1 MNKKEL
7 AILLSKLNTF
17 ESSKLELEQ
26 YQTECNIASLI
37 AWHAY
42 MSKEIEGKKVAD
54 LGCGNGILGIAA
66 LILGAKQVIFL
77 DKDADAIKL
86 AKENLKLISKEFDKK
101 LKAKFL
107 TEDVIDFN
115 ERCDLVLQN
124 PPFGIQSQKHADRAF
139 LVKAMESAPTIYS
152 IHSIDSREFIT
163 KLAAEAGFKASLLEA
178 IDFPIKR
185 SFTFHKKEIS
195 YIKAG
200 IFKIERFKR

>member
-7 AILLSKLNTF
+7 ARILSKLKTF
-17 ESSKLELEQ
+17 ETSKLELEQ

-37 AWHAY
+37 VWHAY
-42 MSKEIEGKKVAD
+42 MSKEIEGKKIAD
-54 LGCGNGILGIAA
+54 LGCGNGVLGIAA

-77 DKDADAIKL
+77 DKDKDAIKL
-86 AKENLKLISKEFDKK
+86 AKENLKLISKEFNKK
-101 LKAKFL
+101 FKTKFV

-115 ERCDLVLQN
+115 EKCDLIIQN

-152 IHSIDSREFIT
+152 IHSLESKEFIT
-163 KLAAEAGFKASLLEA
+163 KLTAETGFKASLLEA

-185 SFTFHKKEIS
+185 SFTFHKKEVS

>member
-7 AILLSKLNTF
+7 AILLSKLKTF
-17 ESSKLELEQ
+17 EVSKLKLEQ

-66 LILGAKQVIFL
+66 LILGAKEVIFL

-86 AKENLKLISKEFDKK
+86 AKENLKLTSKEFKKK

-107 TEDVIDFN
+107 TEDVIDFD
-115 ERCDLVLQN
+115 EKCDLVLQN

-139 LVKAMESAPTIYS
+139 LIKAMDSAPTIYS
-152 IHSIDSREFIT
+152 IHSIDSKEFIT
-163 KLAAEAGFKASLLEA
+163 KLAEELGFKASLLEA

-185 SFTFHKKEIS
+185 SFTFHKKEVS

-200 IFKIERFKR
+200 VFKIERFKR